1 MKMETFENG
10 LKSIVFFKRI
20 VFKTLCFS
28 AVHK

>member
-1 MKMETFENG
+1 MKMETFEKG

-20 VFKTLCFS
+20 VFKMLCFS